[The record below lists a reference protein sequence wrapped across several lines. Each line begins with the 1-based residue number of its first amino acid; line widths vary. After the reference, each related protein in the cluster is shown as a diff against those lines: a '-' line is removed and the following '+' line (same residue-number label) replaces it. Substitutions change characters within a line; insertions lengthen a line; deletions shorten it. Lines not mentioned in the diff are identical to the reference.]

1 MNSTGDIFALRGRR
15 KYLLVSQ
22 IAHTVLYRLHSG
34 ACQTVCLSRLL
45 KLGEVHTLGPR
56 GFRKPS
62 SRVEKFENLVPTCGF
77 HYENLKLREST
88 GTLLLAVKESV
99 H

>member
-34 ACQTVCLSRLL
+34 ACQTHTGRGTHAWASWLL
-45 KLGEVHTLGPR
+45 VPGLK
-56 GFRKPS
+56 
-62 SRVEKFENLVPTCGF
+62 KFENLVPTCGF
-77 HYENLKLREST
+77 HYENLKSRKNT
-88 GTLLLAVKESV
+88 GTLLPCVKESV